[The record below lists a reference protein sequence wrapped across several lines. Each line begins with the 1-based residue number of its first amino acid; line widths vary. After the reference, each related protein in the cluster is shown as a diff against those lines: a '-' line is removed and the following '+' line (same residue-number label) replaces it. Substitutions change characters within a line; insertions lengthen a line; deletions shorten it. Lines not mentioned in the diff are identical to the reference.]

1 MKSCGPQWPH
11 LTHSGWNYPI
21 QYNEQHSNKQT
32 NKQTKNVIQK
42 LPYEQQASLW
52 IFSHRLVSSF
62 EDMIESTTG
71 FFFYTNYYH
80 SDLKHCCGIF

>member
-32 NKQTKNVIQK
+32 NKQKM
-42 LPYEQQASLW
+42 
-52 IFSHRLVSSF
+52 SF
-62 EDMIESTTG
+62 RSYHTNSRPHFG
-71 FFFYTNYYH
+71 FFPTD
-80 SDLKHCCGIF
+80 S